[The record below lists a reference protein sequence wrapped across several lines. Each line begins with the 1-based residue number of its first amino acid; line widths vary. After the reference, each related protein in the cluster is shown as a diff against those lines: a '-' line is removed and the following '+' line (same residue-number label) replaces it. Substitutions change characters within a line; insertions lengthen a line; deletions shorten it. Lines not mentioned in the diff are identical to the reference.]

1 MNTAARPQ
9 VLVSR
14 AVFPEVIDK
23 LALHFGVEANQADDI
38 WLKDEFIRRLGGKQ
52 GVFTTG
58 SERIDAEVLQA
69 CPGLKICANMAVGYN
84 NFDVPAMTAA
94 GVLAT
99 NAPGVLTETTADMG
113 FALLMAAARRV
124 TEGERFLRDGK
135 WNRWAYDML
144 IGQDVHGATLG
155 IIGMGRIGQ
164 AIARRG
170 ALGFGMKVIY
180 HNRSRLPESDEAEV
194 KARYVS
200 KEELLKTADHVVLVV
215 PYSKESHHT
224 IGAAE
229 LALMKPTAVL
239 VNIAR
244 GGIVDH
250 VVLVVPYSKESH
262 HTIGAAELALMKP
275 TAVLVNIARG
285 GIVDDVALAK
295 ALREGRIAAAG
306 LDVFE
311 GEPKV
316 HPDLLACTNVVLTPH
331 IGSATAPTRQA
342 MANLAADNLIGYL
355 TRGEAVTPL
364 NPEVIAAR

>member
-23 LALHFGVEANQADDI
+23 LALHFDVEANQADDI

-69 CPGLKICANMAVGYN
+69 CPGLRICANMAVGYN

-124 TEGERFLRDGK
+124 TEGEHFLRDGK
-135 WNRWAYDML
+135 WDRWAYDML
-144 IGQDVHGATLG
+144 VGQDVHGATLG

-215 PYSKESHHT
+215 PY
-224 IGAAE
+224 
-229 LALMKPTAVL
+229 
-239 VNIAR
+239 
-244 GGIVDH
+244 
-250 VVLVVPYSKESH
+250 
-262 HTIGAAELALMKP
+262 
-275 TAVLVNIARG
+275 
-285 GIVDDVALAK
+285 
-295 ALREGRIAAAG
+295 
-306 LDVFE
+306 
-311 GEPKV
+311 
-316 HPDLLACTNVVLTPH
+316 
-331 IGSATAPTRQA
+331 
-342 MANLAADNLIGYL
+342 
-355 TRGEAVTPL
+355 
-364 NPEVIAAR
+364 

>member
-1 MNTAARPQ
+1 MSQPVTTRPA
-9 VLVSR
+9 VLVARAIFPDIIEQLSR
-14 AVFPEVIDK
+14 
-23 LALHFGVEANQADDI
+23 HFDVEANPDDAL
-38 WLKDEFIRRLGGKQ
+38 WPREELVRRLQGKQ

-58 SERIDAEVLQA
+58 SERIDAALLAQ
-69 CPGLKICANMAVGYN
+69 CPGLRICANMAVGYN
-84 NFDVPAMTAA
+84 NFDLPAMTAA

-124 TEGERFLRDGK
+124 TEGEHFLRDGK
-135 WNRWAYDML
+135 WDRWAYDML
-144 IGQDVHGATLG
+144 VGQDVHGATLG

-244 GGIVDH
+244 GGIVD
-250 VVLVVPYSKESH
+250 
-262 HTIGAAELALMKP
+262 
-275 TAVLVNIARG
+275 
-285 GIVDDVALAK
+285 DVELAK

-311 GEPKV
+311 GEPQV

-331 IGSATAPTRQA
+331 IGSATVPTRQA
-342 MANLAADNLIGYL
+342 MAHLAADNLIGYL
-355 TRGEAVTPL
+355 TKGEPVTPL
-364 NPEVIAAR
+364 NPEIIAAK

>member
-135 WNRWAYDML
+135 WDRWAYDML
-144 IGQDVHGATLG
+144 VGQDVHGATLG

-244 GGIVDH
+244 GGIVD
-250 VVLVVPYSKESH
+250 
-262 HTIGAAELALMKP
+262 
-275 TAVLVNIARG
+275 
-285 GIVDDVALAK
+285 DVALAK

-331 IGSATAPTRQA
+331 IGSATVPTRQA
-342 MANLAADNLIGYL
+342 MANLAAENLIGYL

>member
-135 WNRWAYDML
+135 WDRWAYDML

-244 GGIVDH
+244 GGIVD
-250 VVLVVPYSKESH
+250 
-262 HTIGAAELALMKP
+262 
-275 TAVLVNIARG
+275 
-285 GIVDDVALAK
+285 DVALAK

-331 IGSATAPTRQA
+331 IGSATVPTRQA
-342 MANLAADNLIGYL
+342 MANLAAENLRGYL

>member
-23 LALHFGVEANQADDI
+23 LALHFDVEANQADDI

-144 IGQDVHGATLG
+144 IGQVVHGATLG

-244 GGIVDH
+244 GGIVD
-250 VVLVVPYSKESH
+250 
-262 HTIGAAELALMKP
+262 
-275 TAVLVNIARG
+275 
-285 GIVDDVALAK
+285 DVALAK

-331 IGSATAPTRQA
+331 IGSATVPTRQA
-342 MANLAADNLIGYL
+342 MANLAAENLIGYL